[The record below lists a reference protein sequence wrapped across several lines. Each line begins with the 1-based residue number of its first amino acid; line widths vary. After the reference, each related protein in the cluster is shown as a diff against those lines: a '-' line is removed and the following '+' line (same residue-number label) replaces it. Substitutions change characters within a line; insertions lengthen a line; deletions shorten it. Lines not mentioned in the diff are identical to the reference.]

1 MALVVSVS
9 TIYDIYIQESGTSE
23 SQNGLA
29 DTNNSDGNRKNAMP
43 EQVKHEP
50 ILPLQILLS
59 FSALTNLKKLFAVNK
74 SSDQL
79 DCLHAIRFLSMGW
92 YECLKM
98 IN

>member
-1 MALVVSVS
+1 LALVVLAA
-9 TIYDIYIQESGTSE
+9 TIFDIYIQQLEISE
-23 SQNGLA
+23 SQNGLT
-29 DTNNSDGNRKNAMP
+29 DTNNSDGNNKNA
-43 EQVKHEP
+43 EQIKHEP

-59 FSALTNLKKLFAVNK
+59 FSALTNLKKLFTVNK